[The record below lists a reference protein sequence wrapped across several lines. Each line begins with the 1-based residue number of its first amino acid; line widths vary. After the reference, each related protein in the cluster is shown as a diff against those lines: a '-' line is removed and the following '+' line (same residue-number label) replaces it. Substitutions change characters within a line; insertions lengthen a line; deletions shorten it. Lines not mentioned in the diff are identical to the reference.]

1 VGFDP
6 LWWNFWGAVGF
17 DPLWWNFWGIRFDV
31 FFSQC
36 LQNFQPPSTFNTSAR
51 LGAPGCLAMA
61 ASMPAAWRLLGR
73 ALATSR
79 TQQARQ
85 VNW

>member
-1 VGFDP
+1 
-6 LWWNFWGAVGF
+6 
-17 DPLWWNFWGIRFDV
+17 
-31 FFSQC
+31 
-36 LQNFQPPSTFNTSAR
+36 

-79 TQQARQ
+79 TQQAKQ

>member
-1 VGFDP
+1 MY
-6 LWWNFWGAVGF
+6 
-17 DPLWWNFWGIRFDV
+17 
-31 FFSQC
+31 FFPNAC
-36 LQNFQPPSTFNTSAR
+36 KTFQPPIAFNTSAR

-79 TQQARQ
+79 TQQAKH
-85 VNW
+85 VN